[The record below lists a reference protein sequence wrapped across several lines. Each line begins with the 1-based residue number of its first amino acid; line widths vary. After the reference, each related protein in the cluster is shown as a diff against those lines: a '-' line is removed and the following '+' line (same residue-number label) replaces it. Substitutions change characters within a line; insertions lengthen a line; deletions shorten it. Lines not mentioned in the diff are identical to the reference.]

1 MLAELFFAVPVM
13 TPASLA
19 LYLAAACSVEA
30 IKVTVLG
37 GTGFVGSRVCKVLVS
52 KGAEVTSVSR
62 SGRCPAWAS
71 DEPWTKEVKWA
82 TADLLNDAVG
92 VIAGDCDSVV
102 SCVGVVDL
110 DPQVLKRGNG
120 DANVNAFASA
130 KRAGVGRSVYVSVAS
145 EVAACEENW
154 LPFAK
159 EEFSAYFEGKRSAE
173 EAAADAVGGDATKFC
188 VIKPTFIYGGDVFA
202 LKPPRVTAA
211 YGSGVEEVLSLGPIQ
226 ALADAA
232 PGLLKVALRPP
243 VSVEAVAMACASAAL
258 GELAQGDATRRAVGA
273 LDGTVAIKAAA
284 GELTPTR
291 LGDGLNRGLDGLG
304 DKLADKTEQ
313 LVAAF
318 NDKMDKIG
326 K

>member
-1 MLAELFFAVPVM
+1 M
-13 TPASLA
+13 
-19 LYLAAACSVEA
+19 
-30 IKVTVLG
+30 TVLG

-62 SGRCPAWAS
+62 SGSCPSWAS
-71 DEPWTKEVKWA
+71 EEEWTKEVKWVA
-82 TADLLNDAVG
+82 ADLLGADTGEV
-92 VIAGDCDSVV
+92 VAGDCDSVV

-110 DPQVLKRGNG
+110 DPQVLRRGNG
-120 DANVNAFASA
+120 GANLNAFASA

-145 EVAACEENW
+145 EVAACENW

-159 EEFSAYFEGKRSAE
+159 DAFSAYFDGKRSAE

-188 VIKPTFIYGGDVFA
+188 VIKPTFIYGGEVFA

-211 YGSGVEEVLSLGPIQ
+211 YGSGVEEVLSLAPIQ

-232 PGLLKVALRPP
+232 PGLIKVALRPP
-243 VSVEAVAMACASAAL
+243 VSVEAVATACASAAL
-258 GELAQGDATRRAVGA
+258 GELAEGDATRRAVGV

-291 LGDGLNRGLDGLG
+291 LADGLNRGLDGLG
-304 DKLADKTEQ
+304 NKLADKTEQ

-318 NDKMDKIG
+318 NEKMDKMG

>member
-1 MLAELFFAVPVM
+1 M
-13 TPASLA
+13 
-19 LYLAAACSVEA
+19 
-30 IKVTVLG
+30 TVLG

-62 SGRCPAWAS
+62 SGSCPSWAS
-71 DEPWTKEVKWA
+71 EEEWTKEVKWVA
-82 TADLLNDAVG
+82 ADLLGAYTREV
-92 VIAGDCDSVV
+92 VAGDCDSVV

-110 DPQVLKRGNG
+110 DPQVLRRGNG
-120 DANVNAFASA
+120 GANLNAFASA

-145 EVAACEENW
+145 EVAACENW

-159 EEFSAYFEGKRSAE
+159 DAFSAYFDGKRSAE

-211 YGSGVEEVLSLGPIQ
+211 YGSGVEEVLSLAPIQ

-232 PGLLKVALRPP
+232 PGLIKVALRPP
-243 VSVEAVAMACASAAL
+243 VSVEAVATACTTAAL
-258 GELAQGDATRRAVGA
+258 GELAQGDATRRAVGV

-291 LGDGLNRGLDGLG
+291 LADGLNRGLDGLG

-318 NDKMDKIG
+318 NEKMDKMG

>member
-1 MLAELFFAVPVM
+1 M
-13 TPASLA
+13 
-19 LYLAAACSVEA
+19 
-30 IKVTVLG
+30 TVLG

-62 SGRCPAWAS
+62 SGSCPSWAS
-71 DEPWTKEVKWA
+71 EEEWTKEVKWVA
-82 TADLLNDAVG
+82 ADLLGAYTREV
-92 VIAGDCDSVV
+92 VAGDCDSVV

-110 DPQVLKRGNG
+110 DPQVLRRGNG
-120 DANVNAFASA
+120 EANVNAFASA

-145 EVAACEENW
+145 EVAACENW

-159 EEFSAYFEGKRSAE
+159 DAFSAYFDGKRSAE

-188 VIKPTFIYGGDVFA
+188 VIKPTFIYGGEVFA

-211 YGSGVEEVLSLGPIQ
+211 YGSGVEEVLSLAPIQ

-232 PGLLKVALRPP
+232 PGLIKVALRPP
-243 VSVEAVAMACASAAL
+243 VSVEAVATACASAAL
-258 GELAQGDATRRAVGA
+258 GELAQGDATRRAVGV

-291 LGDGLNRGLDGLG
+291 LADGLNRGLDGLG
-304 DKLADKTEQ
+304 NKLADKTEQ

-318 NDKMDKIG
+318 NEKMDKMG

>member
-1 MLAELFFAVPVM
+1 M
-13 TPASLA
+13 
-19 LYLAAACSVEA
+19 
-30 IKVTVLG
+30 TVLG

-62 SGRCPAWAS
+62 SGSCPSWAS
-71 DEPWTKEVKWA
+71 EEEWTKEVKWVA
-82 TADLLNDAVG
+82 ADLLGAYTREV
-92 VIAGDCDSVV
+92 VAGDCDSVV

-110 DPQVLKRGNG
+110 DPQVLRRGNG
-120 DANVNAFASA
+120 EANVNAFASA

-145 EVAACEENW
+145 EVAACENW
-154 LPFAK
+154 LLFAK
-159 EEFSAYFEGKRSAE
+159 DAFSAYFDGKRSAE

-188 VIKPTFIYGGDVFA
+188 VVKPTFIYGGEVFA

-211 YGSGVEEVLSLGPIQ
+211 YGSGVEEVLSLAPIQ

-232 PGLLKVALRPP
+232 PGLIKVALRAP
-243 VSVEAVAMACASAAL
+243 VSVEAVATACASAAL
-258 GELAQGDATRRAVGA
+258 GELAEGDATRRAVGV

-291 LGDGLNRGLDGLG
+291 LADGLNRGLDGLG

-318 NDKMDKIG
+318 NEKMDKMG

>member
-1 MLAELFFAVPVM
+1 M
-13 TPASLA
+13 
-19 LYLAAACSVEA
+19 
-30 IKVTVLG
+30 TVLG

-62 SGRCPAWAS
+62 SGSCPSWAS
-71 DEPWTKEVKWA
+71 EEEWTKEVKWVA
-82 TADLLNDAVG
+82 ADLLGAYTREV
-92 VIAGDCDSVV
+92 VAGDCDSVV

-110 DPQVLKRGNG
+110 DPQVLRRGNG
-120 DANVNAFASA
+120 GANLNAFASA

-159 EEFSAYFEGKRSAE
+159 VAFSAYFDGKRSAE

-188 VIKPTFIYGGDVFA
+188 VVKPTFIYGGEVFA

-211 YGSGVEEVLSLGPIQ
+211 YGSGVEEVLSLAPIQ

-232 PGLLKVALRPP
+232 PGLIKVALRAP
-243 VSVEAVAMACASAAL
+243 VSVEAVATACASAAL
-258 GELAQGDATRRAVGA
+258 GELAEGDATRRAVGV

-291 LGDGLNRGLDGLG
+291 LADGLNRGLDGLG

-318 NDKMDKIG
+318 NEKMDKMG

>member
-1 MLAELFFAVPVM
+1 M
-13 TPASLA
+13 
-19 LYLAAACSVEA
+19 
-30 IKVTVLG
+30 TVLG
-37 GTGFVGSRVCKVLVS
+37 GTGFVGYRVCKVLVS

-62 SGRCPAWAS
+62 SGSCPS
-71 DEPWTKEVKWA
+71 DEEWTKEVKWVA
-82 TADLLNDAVG
+82 ADLLGADAGVG
-92 VIAGDCDSVV
+92 VVAGDCDSVV

-110 DPQVLKRGNG
+110 DPQVLRRGNG

-159 EEFSAYFEGKRSAE
+159 DAFSAYFDGKRSAE

-188 VIKPTFIYGGDVFA
+188 VIKPTFIYGGEAFA

-211 YGSGVEEVLSLGPIQ
+211 YGSGVEEVLSLAPIQ

-232 PGLLKVALRPP
+232 PGLIKVALRPP

-258 GELAQGDATRRAVGA
+258 GEL
-273 LDGTVAIKAAA
+273 
-284 GELTPTR
+284 TPTG
-291 LGDGLNRGLDGLG
+291 LADGLNRGLDALG

-318 NDKMDKIG
+318 NEKMDKMG

>member
-1 MLAELFFAVPVM
+1 MR
-13 TPASLA
+13 SLV
-19 LYLAAACSVEA
+19 LPSTLLLAAACSVEA

-62 SGRCPAWAS
+62 SGSCPSWAS
-71 DEPWTKEVKWA
+71 DEEWTKEVKWVA
-82 TADLLNDAVG
+82 ADLLGADAGVG
-92 VIAGDCDSVV
+92 VVAGDCDAVV

-110 DPQVLKRGNG
+110 DPQVLRRGNG

-159 EEFSAYFEGKRSAE
+159 DAFSAYFDGKRSAE

-188 VIKPTFIYGGDVFA
+188 VIKPTFIYGGEVFA

-211 YGSGVEEVLSLGPIQ
+211 YGSGVEEVLSLAPIQ

-232 PGLLKVALRPP
+232 PGLIKVALRAP
-243 VSVEAVAMACASAAL
+243 VSVEAVATACASAAL
-258 GELAQGDATRRAVGA
+258 GELAEGDATRRAVGV

-291 LGDGLNRGLDGLG
+291 LADGLNRGLDGLG

-318 NDKMDKIG
+318 NEKMDQMG